1 MITNETTDFDLTQ
14 LNEGQIILIDKI
26 FRQTS
31 FGVVDKI
38 KKATK
43 IKKVGHAGTLDPFAT
58 GLLIVCTGKKTKEVE
73 SFQELKKTYVGDFTI
88 GKVTLSMDTETDFV
102 EEYDYSNV
110 TNEQIEEVRQKF
122 LGEIL
127 QTPPMFSAIK
137 HKGKPLY
144 HFARKGKVIS
154 REPRKIFI
162 YEFEITNIQLP
173 VISFR
178 IICSKGTYVRAI
190 ANDFGREL
198 GCGAYLSNLRRT
210 QIGEYKVENAMTV
223 FDFLDKVKL
232 MKEKKSE

>member
-88 GKVTLSMDTETDFV
+88 GKVTLSMDTETDFI

-110 TNEQIEEVRQKF
+110 THEQIEEVRQKF

-127 QTPPMFSAIK
+127 QIPPMFSAIK
-137 HKGKPLY
+137 HNGKPLY

-162 YEFEITNIQLP
+162 HEFEITNIQLP

-198 GCGAYLSNLRRT
+198 GCGAYLSSLRRT

-232 MKEKKSE
+232 MKEKN